1 MIRKIN
7 KAIFLD
13 RDGVINRAIIKD
25 HKPYAPRSMSR
36 FKIYKDVELF
46 NKFKKDYYLIIITNQ
61 PDVKNRKIRKGLI
74 KKFHKKIS
82 NSLKIDKIYACYHD
96 DEDKCSCRKP
106 GIKFF
111 LDAKKKF
118 KLSLERS
125 YFIGDRWKDMK
136 AGNKAKCVNIF
147 LDRNY
152 KESKE
157 HNFDFSYSCNNLK
170 SAIKYI
176 QERDKI

>member
-46 NKFKKDYYLIIITNQ
+46 NKFK
-61 PDVKNRKIRKGLI
+61 NRKIRKELI

-118 KLSLERS
+118 NLSLERS